1 MKRIIALCAA
11 LLTTAC
17 RVEQMP
23 NDTNNSAN
31 ATALAPS
38 AEALSANQA
47 APASQPANSSPVPA
61 PPNEPGP
68 TPSPE
73 TSPAAALAVLRVYCD
88 AIAHKNYA
96 GAYRMWVGDG
106 EATGMSE
113 EAFAQSFAKYDAY
126 DCSFGK
132 SGDAEGAAGS
142 SFITVPAVVTGTLAK
157 GGGFSLR
164 GPMTLKRVNDV
175 PGSSIEQRH
184 WHIFASGLKPR
195 P

>member
-1 MKRIIALCAA
+1 MKRTIALAA
-11 LLTTAC
+11 VLLTTAC
-17 RVEQMP
+17 QVEQTP
-23 NDTNNSAN
+23 GNTHNTAN
-31 ATALAPS
+31 EAALAPS
-38 AEALSANQA
+38 GEAPRSNDVA
-47 APASQPANSSPVPA
+47 ASPTPPTPAPA
-61 PPNEPGP
+61 PPGEPGP
-68 TPSPE
+68 TPSSE
-73 TSPAAALAVLRVYCD
+73 ASPDAAVAVLQAYCD

-96 GAYRMWVGDG
+96 GAFRMWVGKG

-113 EAFAQSFAKYDAY
+113 AAFAQSFAKYDAY

-132 SGDAEGAAGS
+132 PGDAEGAAGS

-175 PGSSIEQRH
+175 PGSSAEQRH
-184 WHIFASGLKPR
+184 WHISTSGLKPR